1 MTIQPYQFMK
11 LRQLMMQQVNVY
23 QSVNDQQTVATTQAK
38 TAEALKELLPESLIE
53 EVLSV
58 ALSKETN
65 RAKVDNF
72 LTTFKSQVIPF
83 KEPSTKQ
90 IEKTFRKVK
99 KLHLPDFSQLDLRDN
114 TFLGWNDPGTQ
125 RKYLLYYDTEGR
137 LQGLYG
143 SLATG
148 AIKNICAICH
158 KESNVAMFL
167 ATTKTGGD
175 GTYTKKGN
183 YICTDSTNCNHQ
195 LDSRDDFDNFIHQL
209 SAH

>member
-11 LRQLMMQQVNVY
+11 LKQLMMQQVNVY
-23 QSVNDQQTVATTQAK
+23 QSVNDHQTVATTQAK
-38 TAEALKELLPESLIE
+38 TAEAIKELLPTELTE
-53 EVLSV
+53 KVLAV
-58 ALSKETN
+58 ILAKETN
-65 RAKVDNF
+65 RTKVESF
-72 LTTFKSQVIPF
+72 METFKQYVEPF

-90 IEKTFRKVK
+90 VEKAFRKVK
-99 KLHLPDFSQLDLRDN
+99 KLHLPDFASLDLREN

-125 RKYLLYYDTEGR
+125 RKYLLYYDSDQH

-148 AIKNICAICH
+148 SIKNICAICH

-183 YICTDSTNCNHQ
+183 YICTDSEACNHQ
-195 LDSRDDFDNFIHQL
+195 LYSREEFDAFVEQI
-209 SAH
+209 S